1 MKTLVKV
8 LLLFITT
15 GVFAQ
20 KPIEKTIGDFTELKV
35 YDLIEVELI
44 KSHENK
50 ITISGKNKSNVVV
63 NNKNGTLKI
72 KMKLEDAYDGNDTK
86 VILQYTNIDII
97 DVNEGANVH
106 SKDTIKQFEIDL
118 KAQEGGKIM
127 VNVDVEYINIKS
139 VIGGN
144 IIATGHAKRQNVSI
158 LTGGIYD
165 GKTLASEV
173 TEVSIIAAGTTN
185 INASKLVNAKVRAGG
200 NITIYGNPERVEES
214 KALGGKITV
223 IKD

>member
-8 LLLFITT
+8 FLLFITT
-15 GVFAQ
+15 VVFAQ
-20 KPIEKTIGDFTELKV
+20 KPIEKTIGEFTELKV

-44 KSHENK
+44 KSNENK
-50 ITISGKNKSNVVV
+50 IIITGKNKSNVVV

-86 VILQYTNIDII
+86 VILKYTNLDII
-97 DVNEGANVH
+97 DVNEGANVY
-106 SKDTIKQFEIDL
+106 SAAVIKQFEVDL
-118 KAQEGGKIM
+118 KAQEGGKIQ

-139 VIGGN
+139 VTGGN
-144 IIATGHAKRQNVSI
+144 IIASGHANRQNVSI

-165 GKTLASEV
+165 GKNLETQ
-173 TEVSIIAAGTTN
+173 VSHVSVIAAGNAN

-200 NITIYGNPERVEES
+200 DITIYGNPEHVEES
-214 KALGGKITV
+214 KALGGKIQI
-223 IKD
+223 IKE